1 MAFAK
6 DLSILGGLALIGAGA
21 GLHLGWSAIGEV
33 NPLYFS
39 QIETASSFHRDLV
52 PGRSYD
58 PSHQLPKAEQATT
71 LELGAGC
78 IGCRTYPVDYRPI
91 PDPAVEQAYAPLDE
105 RRVSAPL
112 EAAAYEEEAPEQAAR
127 RKADLERV
135 ELYSRAPVTVE
146 QSAVETA
153 SAEPVIPTN

>member
-1 MAFAK
+1 MAFAR
-6 DLSILGGLALIGAGA
+6 DLPILGAIALIGAGA
-21 GLHLGWSAIGEV
+21 GLHLGWSAIGEI

-39 QIETASSFHRDLV
+39 KAQAASSFHGDLV

-58 PSHQLPKAEQATT
+58 PGPQLPGMEQADA
-71 LELGAGC
+71 LALGSGC

-91 PDPAVEQAYAPLDE
+91 PDPAIEQVYAPEQE
-105 RRVSAPL
+105 RSVGAPV
-112 EAAAYEEEAPEQAAR
+112 EMAAYEPDPPEQAAR

-146 QSAVETA
+146 EAVVQTASVETA
-153 SAEPVIPTN
+153 EPAN